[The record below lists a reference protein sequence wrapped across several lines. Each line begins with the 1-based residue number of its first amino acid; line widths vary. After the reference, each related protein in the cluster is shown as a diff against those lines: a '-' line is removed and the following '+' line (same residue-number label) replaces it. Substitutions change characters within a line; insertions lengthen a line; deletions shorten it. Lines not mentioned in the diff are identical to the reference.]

1 MDFTSFIFW
10 SSVFSSNQEEYQPKK
25 PSPEHFRH
33 LTKTN
38 VELEK
43 NLRGNLESWFF
54 RSSNRKKRE
63 KKYQVFSLKS
73 KTFTIISEFL
83 LFPASLYIFL
93 VVTQHMRKMLSSL
106 TSNGSPLHSI
116 RIINL

>member
-43 NLRGNLESWFF
+43 KLKGKF
-54 RSSNRKKRE
+54 RELVFSELQQKEKRE
-63 KKYQVFSLKS
+63 EIQSLFSEIKNLYDY
-73 KTFTIISEFL
+73 FGIPFISRK
-83 LFPASLYIFL
+83 SLY
-93 VVTQHMRKMLSSL
+93 LSGGDA
-106 TSNGSPLHSI
+106 TYEKDAEFFD
-116 RIINL
+116 